1 MENKEVTRRI
11 LHDPVS
17 YSDRF
22 SAAARAACEGLLAKD
37 SSARLGFRDND
48 CSQLKAH
55 PLFATINWGRLE
67 AGNPHGDK
75 TGGQW
80 VGGLW
85 EWGAGGRRVVK
96 K

>member
-22 SAAARAACEGLLAKD
+22 SPAARAACEGLLAKD

-55 PLFATINWGRLE
+55 PLFAAINWGRLE

-75 TGGQW
+75 TGVSG
-80 VGGLW
+80 
-85 EWGAGGRRVVK
+85 
-96 K
+96 